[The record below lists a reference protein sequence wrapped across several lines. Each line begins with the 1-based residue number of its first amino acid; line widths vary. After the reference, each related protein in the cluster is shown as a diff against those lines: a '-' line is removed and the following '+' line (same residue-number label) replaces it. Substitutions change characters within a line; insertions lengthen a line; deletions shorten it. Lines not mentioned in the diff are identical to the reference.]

1 MVSVKRK
8 SKLIIEIIG
17 LLVLASGIFIL
28 IYHYSKIEKFDKESD
43 IKIEEFLNKE
53 ISLKNEVSIENAT
66 IKEEKI
72 DKQDYSYIAVLEIPS
87 IDLKRGLVEMVILF
101 LLVITEQVIYLSL
114 RI

>member
-53 ISLKNEVSIENAT
+53 ISLK
-66 IKEEKI
+66 K
-72 DKQDYSYIAVLEIPS
+72 
-87 IDLKRGLVEMVILF
+87 
-101 LLVITEQVIYLSL
+101 
-114 RI
+114 